1 MNARFVLLGFAGAI
15 LIGGLAACATEE
27 TGKKPAEV
35 SPASRPSGAAPK
47 RTVPGV
53 EAGKTPESGK
63 GMTSETGKGMTSET
77 GSRPTMG
84 TKGETTSLPK
94 TLDPSSDTLNACM
107 SRIPKDS
114 PVGARMMA
122 ENSCRRDEEIR
133 AQNARAGER
142 ASAGSSGDSL
152 QACMDRIPKDA
163 TSGQRMLA
171 EESCKRDEAGRR

>member
-1 MNARFVLLGFAGAI
+1 MNARFVLLGFVGAM

-53 EAGKTPESGK
+53 EAGKT
-63 GMTSETGKGMTSET
+63 SETGKGMTSES

-84 TKGETTSLPK
+84 TTSESTSLPK
-94 TLDPSSDTLNACM
+94 TLDPSSDSLNACM

-114 PVGARMMA
+114 PAGARMMA

-133 AQNARAGER
+133 TQNARAGER
-142 ASAGSSGDSL
+142 ASSGSSGDSL

-163 TSGQRMLA
+163 TAGQKMLA
-171 EESCKRDEAGRR
+171 EESCKRDDAGRR